1 MSFSSLMQEPLF
13 LFALLAGVALILAGL
28 GIYGIMM
35 SGKSEREQYLFLSSL
50 SALRRK
56 FTDKHDA
63 RPWAFIYVGLD
74 MLKMRNVYSQVETK
88 ETHDH
93 IMQMLLTKYQ
103 QGSDGL
109 VSGFDDGN
117 FIVIT
122 HCSEAEF
129 QRETERFFSEL
140 SRFVTTHRIIRMPN
154 VRFGYYLAKSS
165 GVSFDEAVS
174 RAKKVYKYAE
184 TKQVRSAVWDY
195 EEMRGEM
202 DVENLEL
209 KINDAID
216 NDRFHIEIQPFVDAH
231 TEQVIGG
238 EVLSRLNLD
247 GQMAVQ
253 PNTFLSA
260 VSNVGILSKFDYYV
274 FRKCCAWVA
283 ANQEA
288 ASKMRYLSCNF
299 SRHTI
304 SMPDFARKITQIAD
318 EYGVSHPLFVIEMTE
333 EEKEKESAVVMQNL
347 EQLKKVGFT
356 TALDDFGC
364 GFTSF
369 SDLQNYPV
377 DMVKLDKSI
386 MDNAETEK
394 GRVIL
399 KNILKMINDLGCVV
413 LCESVE
419 TKEQLELV
427 KDIGCDII
435 QGFYF
440 YKPLPAEKFEELLR
454 AVPKGEELETMGV
467 SGDFDQPYKNVVQFP
482 FKAHTEI

>member
-1 MSFSSLMQEPLF
+1 MSLLLREPLF
-13 LFALLAGVALILAGL
+13 IFILLAVAALLLAGL
-28 GIYGIMM
+28 GVYGIML
-35 SGKSEREQYLFLSSL
+35 SGRAERERYVFLSNL
-50 SALRRK
+50 AALKRK
-56 FTDKHDA
+56 YTDKRDT

-74 MLKMRNVYSQVETK
+74 MLKLRNMYTQTETK
-88 ETHDH
+88 EVRDRITQ
-93 IMQMLLTKYQ
+93 ILLTKYQ
-103 QGSDGL
+103 QKGEGL
-109 VSGFDDGN
+109 VSDYDDGN
-117 FIVIT
+117 FIIIT
-122 HCSEAEF
+122 HCSESEF
-129 QRETERFFSEL
+129 HRETERFFSEL
-140 SRFVTTHRIIRMPN
+140 SRFVTARKMIHMPELH
-154 VRFGYYLAKSS
+154 FGYYLAKSTD
-165 GVSFDEAVS
+165 VDFDEAVS

-184 TKQVRSAVWDY
+184 TKQVRSAVWNY

-216 NDRFHIEIQPFVDAH
+216 NDRFYVEIQPFVDAH

-260 VSNVGILSKFDYYV
+260 VSNVGIISKFDYYV
-274 FRKCCAWVA
+274 FKKCCTWVS
-283 ANQEA
+283 ANQET

-304 SMPDFARKITQIAD
+304 SMSDFARKITAIAD
-318 EYGVSHPLFVIEMTE
+318 EYGVPHRLFVIEMTE
-333 EEKEKESAVVMQNL
+333 EEQEKESAVVMQNL
-347 EQLKKVGFT
+347 EQLKKAGFT

-394 GRVIL
+394 GRIIL

-427 KDIGCDII
+427 RDIGCDII

-440 YKPLPAEKFEELLR
+440 YKPLSVEKFEELLR
-454 AVPKGEELETMGV
+454 AEPKGEEMENMGV
-467 SGDFDQPYKNVVQFP
+467 SGDFDKPYKNIVNFP